1 MISLIF
7 VLIFCSVVCLIVSII
22 LNISLN
28 GFTQKIISTSNP
40 LEEILQNDFD
50 SSILYSYSNQGYY
63 HNYLIIAKKDSSVY
77 FYRYSSPLKN
87 NFIDNKVPYNSD
99 TRLKLITNQLEFV
112 ETKPDINSYFS
123 WVSTKLSNESIW
135 KDIKK
140 YNIWNLVDGAKLD
153 SLDTNCETEF
163 HMGYEIF
170 KLLTKDKIIELQ
182 YYNPR
187 GLNEDCK
194 FNQTRD
200 DIIKIEEIIFEYFK
214 LSIKLIQ

>member
-1 MISLIF
+1 MKKIIL
-7 VLIFCSVVCLIVSII
+7 LSII
-22 LNISLN
+22 LNLSLN
-28 GFTQKIISTSNP
+28 GWTQKIISASNP
-40 LEEILQNDFD
+40 LEEILQKDFD
-50 SSILYSYSNQGYY
+50 STILYSYSNRSYRP
-63 HNYLIIAKKDSSVY
+63 NYLIIAKKDSLVY
-77 FYRYSSPLKN
+77 FYRYSSLDKNFGSRDNAPL
-87 NFIDNKVPYNSD
+87 NSD
-99 TRLKLITNQLEFV
+99 IHSKLISNQLEFI
-112 ETKPDINSYFS
+112 ETKPSINDYFS
-123 WVSTKLSNESIW
+123 WVDTKSSNKSIW
-135 KDIKK
+135 KDITK

-153 SLDTNCETEF
+153 SLDTNCETEL

-170 KLLTKDKIIELQ
+170 KLLTKDKFIELQ

>member
-1 MISLIF
+1 MKKIIL
-7 VLIFCSVVCLIVSII
+7 LSII
-22 LNISLN
+22 LNLSIN
-28 GFTQKIISTSNP
+28 GLTQEIITASNP
-40 LEEILQNDFD
+40 LEEILQKDFD
-50 SSILYSYSNQGYY
+50 STILYSYSGWKSYRP
-63 HNYLIIAKKDSSVY
+63 NYLIIAKKDSLVY

-87 NFIDNKVPYNSD
+87 NFIGDKVPYNSD

-123 WVSTKLSNESIW
+123 WVDTKSSNKSIW
-135 KDIKK
+135 KDITK

-153 SLDTNCETEF
+153 SLDTNCETEL

-170 KLLTKDKIIELQ
+170 KLITKDKIIQLQ

-200 DIIKIEEIIFEYFK
+200 DIVKIEEIIFEYFK

>member
-1 MISLIF
+1 MKKIIL
-7 VLIFCSVVCLIVSII
+7 LSII
-22 LNISLN
+22 LNLSLN
-28 GFTQKIISTSNP
+28 GLTQKIISASNP
-40 LEEILQNDFD
+40 LEEILQKDFD
-50 SSILYSYSNQGYY
+50 STILYSYSNRGYT
-63 HNYLIIAKKDSSVY
+63 HNYLIIAKKDSLVY

-135 KDIKK
+135 KDIIK

>member
-1 MISLIF
+1 MKKIILLYLIF
-7 VLIFCSVVCLIVSII
+7 I
-22 LNISLN
+22 ISLN
-28 GFTQKIISTSNP
+28 GFTQEIISASNP
-40 LEEILQNDFD
+40 LEKTFQTDFD
-50 SSILYSYSNQGYY
+50 STILYSYSNRGYT

-77 FYRYSSPLKN
+77 FYRYSSPQKSFYSRN
-87 NFIDNKVPYNSD
+87 IAPPNSNIHS
-99 TRLKLITNQLEFV
+99 KLISNQLEFI
-112 ETKPDINSYFS
+112 ETKPSINDYFS
-123 WVSTKLSNESIW
+123 WVDTKSSNKSIW
-135 KDIKK
+135 KDITK

-170 KLLTKDKIIELQ
+170 KLITKDKIIQLQ